1 METSEAL
8 AGYERV
14 PLLKTF
20 GSYMIRNMLTFRNI
34 TQLNLKKGSAGRVK
48 KNG

>member
-8 AGYERV
+8 AYYESV
-14 PLLKTF
+14 PLLKAF
-20 GSYMIRNMLTFRNI
+20 GSSMIRNTLTFRNI

-48 KNG
+48 NG